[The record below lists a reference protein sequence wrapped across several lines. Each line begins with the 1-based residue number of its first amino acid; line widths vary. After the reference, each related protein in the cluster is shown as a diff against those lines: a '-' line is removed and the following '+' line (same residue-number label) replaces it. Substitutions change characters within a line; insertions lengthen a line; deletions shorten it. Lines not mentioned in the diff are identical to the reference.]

1 MFKYYWNGLKLF
13 FTYFFELLWAYSC
26 FRNWIGLILEKKKNK
41 KKKSPIYARRT
52 SNFWWPSILFDVCSI
67 LFDYKYN
74 ESISLNMPRLSSS
87 IHTSTPS
94 LRLFPS
100 YFSRNTLNLSLYSQ
114 FIPSSLTF
122 PSISLKSSIKIP
134 RPRSSVIALALKT
147 LAETESVAVP
157 EDSNQLNGKFPSE
170 TGVYAVFDSNGD
182 LQFVGLSRNIAASV
196 LAHRKSV
203 PVLCHSVK
211 VYWIYDIILEFCEN
225 SWLLDSLDDGISL
238 FSCDILWT
246 LFWLSSILAF
256 DDFLFYFVFLL
267 FLNLWFWRQ
276 KEATEW
282 LDSGMLLLW
291 IRSHLVM

>member
-1 MFKYYWNGLKLF
+1 ML
-13 FTYFFELLWAYSC
+13 C
-26 FRNWIGLILEKKKNK
+26 
-41 KKKSPIYARRT
+41 
-52 SNFWWPSILFDVCSI
+52 SNFPAMATM
-67 LFDYKYN
+67 N
-74 ESISLNMPRLSSS
+74 QLSSS
-87 IHTSTPS
+87 IHTSTTS

-100 YFSRNTLNLSLYSQ
+100 HSSRNTPNLSFYSQ

-203 PVLCHSVK
+203 PELCHSVK
-211 VYWIYDIILEFCEN
+211 VY
-225 SWLLDSLDDGISL
+225 
-238 FSCDILWT
+238 
-246 LFWLSSILAF
+246 
-256 DDFLFYFVFLL
+256 
-267 FLNLWFWRQ
+267 
-276 KEATEW
+276 
-282 LDSGMLLLW
+282 
-291 IRSHLVM
+291 